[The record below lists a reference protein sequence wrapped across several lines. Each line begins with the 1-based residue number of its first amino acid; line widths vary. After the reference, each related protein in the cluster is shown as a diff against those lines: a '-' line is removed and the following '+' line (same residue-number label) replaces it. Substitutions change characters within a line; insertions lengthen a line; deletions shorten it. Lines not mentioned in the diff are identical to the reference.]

1 MSVLADTVKAI
12 TSMVVQPAAT
22 TLLAVGLNQFGPSA
36 AVQVNK
42 PLMFPSDLVPP
53 GNFRNYNLQMQFVQY
68 SKRSQQNS
76 KAVTI
81 TDNNGIFLPIPNQ
94 LKDDKTVTYDTPELG
109 LGYGIAVNQL
119 AANPITTGTL
129 KEDVINTALNA
140 AAATAGVGAQ
150 GLQTVAG
157 AQGSAAASTLTG
169 AAFNPFQTFLFKTPN
184 FRIHNFSW
192 KLVPK
197 NLKESQDIRDIIKY
211 LYKNMLPDI
220 DAGAAIFKYPSIV
233 NVQLNPV
240 TDYLYQFKPCVLTS
254 VSANYA
260 PQSTPA
266 FYRGSSAPAAVDL
279 SIELKEIEL
288 WTRADYTQSAGTNSN
303 LGSIFS
309 DIK

>member
-1 MSVLADTVKAI
+1 MSTVLNNLKAKITATTVQAGLTALTGAI
-12 TSMVVQPAAT
+12 TIGELYNS
-22 TLLAVGLNQFGPSA
+22 GPSA
-36 AVQVNK
+36 PVTVNK
-42 PLMFPSDLVPP
+42 HLMFPSDLVPS
-53 GNFRNYNLQMQFVQY
+53 GNVRNYSLQMQFAQY
-68 SKRSQQNS
+68 SKRSQEKS
-76 KAVTI
+76 SMILPV
-81 TDNNGIFLPIPNQ
+81 DNLGPNGIFLPIPNQ

-109 LGYGIAVNQL
+109 VGMGTAVNAAL
-119 AANPITTGTL
+119 ATNGVSASSL
-129 KEDVINTALNA
+129 KNSLEGLAESAGQKVLGNTAYT
-140 AAATAGVGAQ
+140 ATSV
-150 GLQTVAG
+150 V
-157 AQGSAAASTLTG
+157 TG

-184 FRIHNFSW
+184 FRTHNFSW